1 MMYTAESSPT
11 VLLTIIIAWLV
22 SMTIDWQIDL
32 VYLVAISIYFI
43 LLIITVFIQ
52 YTVSIENNEIRL
64 VAHIFGLN
72 LYRKNV
78 PVSKMKK
85 ILFKRMGWAKKSAVI
100 ILHTDSRFRFPYHS
114 PNEAFDALEKFA
126 IKNNIEYDKTRD
138 YVIVEKMLRN
148 KQSAR
153 TK

>member
-43 LLIITVFIQ
+43 LLIISVFIQ
-52 YTVSIENNEIRL
+52 YTVSIENDEIRL
-64 VAHIFGLN
+64 VAHIFRLE
-72 LYRKNV
+72 LFRKNV

-85 ILFKRMGWAKKSAVI
+85 ILFKR
-100 ILHTDSRFRFPYHS
+100 
-114 PNEAFDALEKFA
+114 
-126 IKNNIEYDKTRD
+126 KN
-138 YVIVEKMLRN
+138 
-148 KQSAR
+148 
-153 TK
+153 

>member
-22 SMTIDWQIDL
+22 SMSIDWQIDL

-52 YTVSIENNEIRL
+52 YTVSIENDEIRL
-64 VAHIFGLN
+64 VANIFGLN

-78 PVSKMKK
+78 SVSKMKK
-85 ILFKRMGWAKKSAVI
+85 ILFKRVGWAKKSAVI
-100 ILHTDSRFRFPYHS
+100 ILHTDNRFRLPYYS
-114 PNEAFDALEKFA
+114 PNEAFDGLEKFA

-138 YVIVEKMLRN
+138 YVIVEKMVRN
-148 KQSAR
+148 KQSAQR
-153 TK
+153 K